1 MIGALLRLLG
11 VEDQEGVRS
20 VPVHEREGR
29 ENFRLA
35 LERAEEVVARA
46 NGQQR
51 PVTWE
56 DLFPKDKDR
65 RRES

>member
-29 ENFRLA
+29 EDFRLA

-46 NGQQR
+46 NAQR
-51 PVTWE
+51 PVAWE